1 MAANGVYYSQSQGL
15 LLSSNETVR
24 VDIATGGTITF
35 NSAYSFPTSDGTN
48 THVLQTNGNGAL
60 SFGLVQNSALQNS
73 SSTITAGDGL
83 TSGGTLTLGGSVTLA
98 VDYSGADNVILAAT
112 NQTSTQVTT
121 GSKIM
126 VSDASNNVNYHNVSD
141 LPFTNNV
148 GTVTSVG
155 ITAGALIDVSNSP
168 ITTSGNITV
177 AVDLSELV
185 TTSDDANLDFLP
197 IINSSNQQFKIAPS
211 NVALSLFNNDA
222 GWTSNVGTVTSVAIT
237 GTDGIDVDSG
247 SPITSSGTITLGLSN
262 VPNSSLANSSIT
274 FAGDSGSNQIM
285 SLGETFTIEGGGGIE
300 TSTGTDKVVVSH
312 YNAGAAPSNLNS
324 NNSNGTVI
332 QDLTMSF
339 DTYGHVT
346 GATVGTAN
354 LDTRYLSFRTINV
367 PTGTDPVADAYN
379 DTLNFISSDGSVV
392 ISGNST
398 TDTIDI
404 KVGSGVDTYVTGGT
418 FTSGTLSLG
427 LNDGSSATDITGI
440 WTNIPNTALQ
450 NSSVSIT
457 AGAGLT
463 DGGSVSLGGSVT
475 VNVGEGTG
483 ITVNANDVSLDY
495 LGDDNFIGSATNL
508 VGTPIATTDWI
519 VYHDATDSNVKR
531 GAVSDLPFTNNT
543 GTVTSVAITGTDGID
558 VDSGSP
564 ITTSGTITLGL
575 SNVPNSSLANSSFT
589 LAGDGGV
596 NQTISLGNTLTI
608 EGGQGISTAGAATDK
623 LTVNLDD
630 TTVTANSYGSSSQ
643 VATFTVDSQGRLTAA
658 SDVTIDGSAIS
669 NNNAFTTINVP
680 NGTDP
685 VANAYNDTLNFISSD
700 GSVVIS
706 GNSTTDTIDITV
718 GSSVDTYVTGGT
730 FSSGSLTLGRNDGSS
745 ASAITG
751 FGTVT
756 SVGITAG
763 NLVDVTG
770 GPVTGSGS
778 ITVNVDLSELSTTT
792 DDANLDFLPAINSSN
807 QQFKI
812 APSNVALSLFNNDQ
826 GWTSNAGTVTS
837 VTVGTGLDVT
847 NGTTTPN
854 ITLDLSELATST
866 SDADGDFF
874 VVVDSSNVQRKLTK
888 GNINLSGFNND
899 AGFTTNTGTVTSVAI
914 TGTDG
919 IDVDS
924 GSPITTSGTI
934 TLGLSNVPN
943 SSLQNSSITV
953 TAGAGLTG
961 GGTPSLGG
969 SVTVSHADTSS
980 DSGFNSNNSN
990 GVVIQDVTVALDTY
1004 GHVTGT
1010 TVGTVNLDSRYY
1022 TETEADARFLSF
1034 RTINVPTGT
1043 DPVADA
1049 YNDTLNFVS
1058 SDSSVVISGNST
1070 TDTIDIKVG
1079 SGVNTNIYSDNGTL
1093 SGARTLSQGGNR
1105 IKFDSS
1111 SSESFDVVKTTAATG
1126 DNNPRMFIEADNTYG
1141 TVLELESPEA
1151 ATYFLRARN
1160 TAGDV
1165 LFSVDGEG
1173 NLSAQSKSFDI
1184 EHPTKDG
1191 KRLHYGS
1198 LEGPE
1203 HGVYVRGRLN
1213 GTDTIEL
1220 PDYWLALVDENSI
1233 TVQLTPVGSSQPL
1246 YVKDIKDNKVIVGN
1260 GSVLTNTPINCFYF
1274 VQAERK
1280 DIEKITV
1287 EY

>member
-15 LLSSNETVR
+15 LLSSDETVR
-24 VDIATGGTITF
+24 VDISTGGTVTF

-48 THVLQTNGNGAL
+48 THVLQTNGNGSL

-73 SSTITAGDGL
+73 SATVTAGTGLDG
-83 TSGGTLTLGGSVTLA
+83 GGTLTLGSSVTVN
-98 VDYSGADNVILAAT
+98 VDYAGADNVILAAT

-141 LPFTNNV
+141 LPFTNNQ

-177 AVDLSELV
+177 AVDLSELT
-185 TTSDDANLDFLP
+185 TTSDDANADFIP
-197 IINSSNQQFKIAPS
+197 VINSTNQQFKIAPS
-211 NVALSLFNNDA
+211 NVALSLFNNDQ

-274 FAGDSGSNQIM
+274 FQADSGSNQIM
-285 SLGETFTIEGGGGIE
+285 SLGETIDIEGGGGI
-300 TSTGTDKVVVSH
+300 TTATGTDKIVVNH
-312 YNAGAAPSNLNS
+312 YNAGVAPSNINS

-332 QDLTMSF
+332 QDIALSF
-339 DTYGHVT
+339 DTYGHIT
-346 GATVGTAN
+346 GATTGTVN
-354 LDTRYLSFRTINV
+354 LDNRYLGFRTINV

-379 DTLNFISSDGSVV
+379 DTLNFISSDGSVT

-398 TDTIDI
+398 TDTIDL
-404 KVGSGVDTYVTGGT
+404 KVGANVDTYVTGGT
-418 FTSGTLSLG
+418 FSSGTLSLG
-427 LNDGSSATDITGI
+427 LNDGSSASDITGLGTVTSVAI
-440 WTNIPNTALQ
+440 SGTDGIDVDSGSPITSSGTITLGLSNVP
-450 NSSVSIT
+450 NSSLQHSSVTVT
-457 AGAGLT
+457 AGAGLS
-463 DGGSVSLGGSVT
+463 DGGSVSLGSSIT

-483 ITVNANDVSLDY
+483 ITVNADDVSIDY
-495 LGDDNFIGSATNL
+495 LGDDNFIASATNL
-508 VGTPIATTDWI
+508 LSTAINNNDWI
-519 VYHDATDSNVKR
+519 VYHDVTDSNVKR
-531 GAVSDLPFTNNT
+531 GLVSDLPFTNNL

-564 ITTSGTITLGL
+564 ITSSGTITLGL
-575 SNVPNSSLANSSFT
+575 SNVPNSSLQNSSFT
-589 LAGDGGV
+589 LAGDAGT
-596 NQTISLGNTLTI
+596 NQTISLGDTLTI
-608 EGGQGISTAGAATDK
+608 AGGQGISTSGGATDK
-623 LTVNLDD
+623 VTINLED

-658 SDVTIDGSAIS
+658 SNTAIDGSAIS

-706 GNSTTDTIDITV
+706 GNSTTDTIDLTV
-718 GSSVDTYVTGGT
+718 GTSVDTYVTGGT
-730 FSSGSLTLGRNDGSS
+730 FTSGTLSLGLNDGSS
-745 ASAITG
+745 AQDITG
-751 FGTVT
+751 LGTV
-756 SVGITAG
+756 S
-763 NLVDVTG
+763 
-770 GPVTGSGS
+770 
-778 ITVNVDLSELSTTT
+778 
-792 DDANLDFLPAINSSN
+792 
-807 QQFKI
+807 
-812 APSNVALSLFNNDQ
+812 
-826 GWTSNAGTVTS
+826 S
-837 VTVGTGLDVT
+837 VTVGTGLDIT

-854 ITLDLSELATST
+854 ITLDLSELSTST
-866 SDADGDFF
+866 NNNDGDFF

-888 GNINLSGFNND
+888 ANINNSGFNND
-899 AGFTTNTGTVTSVAI
+899 AGYTTNVGTVTSVAI

-953 TAGAGLTG
+953 NAGGGLTG

-969 SVTVSHADTSS
+969 SVTLSHADTSS
-980 DSGFNSNNSN
+980 ATGFDSDNSN
-990 GVVIQDVTVALDTY
+990 GVVIQDIKVTLDTY
-1004 GHVTGT
+1004 GHVTGS
-1010 TVGTVNLDSRYY
+1010 TVSTVDLDDRYF

-1079 SGVNTNIYSDNGTL
+1079 SGVNTNLYNSNGTL
-1093 SGARTLSQGGNR
+1093 SAARTVTQSGNKL
-1105 IKFDSS
+1105 KFDSS
-1111 SSESFDVVKTTAATG
+1111 SAESTDFVKGNQTG
-1126 DNNPRMFIEADNTYG
+1126 DNTPRVFIEADASYN
-1141 TVLELESPEA
+1141 TVLELESPEESVF
-1151 ATYFLRARN
+1151 YIRARN

-1165 LFSVDGEG
+1165 LFDVDGAG
-1173 NLSAQSKSFDI
+1173 NLKAQSKSFDI
-1184 EHPTKDG
+1184 EHPTKEG
-1191 KRLHYGS
+1191 KRLRYGS

-1220 PDYWLALVDENSI
+1220 PDYWLELVDENTI
-1233 TVQLTPVGSSQPL
+1233 TVQVTPIGSSQPL
-1246 YVKDIKDNKVIVGN
+1246 YVKDIRDNKVIIGN

-1280 DIEKITV
+1280 DVDKIVV
-1287 EY
+1287 EYDK

>member
-1 MAANGVYYSQSQGL
+1 MAANGVYYSLNQGL
-15 LLSSNETVR
+15 LLSTGETNR
-24 VDIATGGTITF
+24 VNISTGGTVTF

-300 TSTGTDKVVVSH
+300 TSAGTDKIVVSH

-404 KVGSGVDTYVTGGT
+404 TVGSGVDTFVTGGT

-427 LNDGSSATDITGI
+427 LNDGSSA
-440 WTNIPNTALQ
+440 
-450 NSSVSIT
+450 
-457 AGAGLT
+457 
-463 DGGSVSLGGSVT
+463 
-475 VNVGEGTG
+475 
-483 ITVNANDVSLDY
+483 
-495 LGDDNFIGSATNL
+495 
-508 VGTPIATTDWI
+508 
-519 VYHDATDSNVKR
+519 
-531 GAVSDLPFTNNT
+531 SD
-543 GTVTSVAITGTDGID
+543 
-558 VDSGSP
+558 
-564 ITTSGTITLGL
+564 
-575 SNVPNSSLANSSFT
+575 
-589 LAGDGGV
+589 
-596 NQTISLGNTLTI
+596 
-608 EGGQGISTAGAATDK
+608 
-623 LTVNLDD
+623 
-630 TTVTANSYGSSSQ
+630 
-643 VATFTVDSQGRLTAA
+643 
-658 SDVTIDGSAIS
+658 
-669 NNNAFTTINVP
+669 
-680 NGTDP
+680 
-685 VANAYNDTLNFISSD
+685 
-700 GSVVIS
+700 
-706 GNSTTDTIDITV
+706 
-718 GSSVDTYVTGGT
+718 
-730 FSSGSLTLGRNDGSS
+730 
-745 ASAITG
+745 ITG

-792 DDANLDFLPAINSSN
+792 DDDNLDFLPAINSSN

-953 TAGAGLTG
+953 TAGDGLTG

-980 DSGFNSNNSN
+980 DSGFDSNNSN

-1079 SGVNTNIYSDNGTL
+1079 SGVNTNIYNANGTL
-1093 SGARTLSQGGNR
+1093 SGSRTLSQGGNAL
-1105 IKFDSS
+1105 IFDSS
-1111 SSESFDVVKTTAATG
+1111 STEQFRVVKDSSAVPG
-1126 DNNPRMFIEADNTYG
+1126 NNPRMFIEADNAYG
-1141 TVLELESPEA
+1141 TVLELESPEE
-1151 ATYFLRARN
+1151 ATYFIRARN

-1165 LFSVDGEG
+1165 LFDVDGEG
-1173 NLSAQSKSFDI
+1173 NLRAQSKSFDI
-1184 EHPTKDG
+1184 AHPTKEG
-1191 KRLHYGS
+1191 KRLRYGS

-1220 PDYWLALVDENSI
+1220 PDYWLALVDESSI

-1246 YVKDIKDNKVIVGN
+1246 YVKDIRDNKVIVGN

-1280 DIEKITV
+1280 DVNKITV